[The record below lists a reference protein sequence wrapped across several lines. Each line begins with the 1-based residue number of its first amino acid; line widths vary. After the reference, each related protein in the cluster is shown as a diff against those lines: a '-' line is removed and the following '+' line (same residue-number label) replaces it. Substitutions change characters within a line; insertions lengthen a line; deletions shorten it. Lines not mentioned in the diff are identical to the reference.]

1 MLLVDVDKAGAVL
14 MATPSV
20 FILGMRQKPQYT
32 IADEHKEDGGREDH
46 LPGPAHAQHRVV
58 RGQEIILNMSDCG
71 KTLLGVKETLKLE
84 V

>member
-1 MLLVDVDKAGAVL
+1 MNIKKMVVERIICLDLL
-14 MATPSV
+14 M
-20 FILGMRQKPQYT
+20 
-32 IADEHKEDGGREDH
+32 
-46 LPGPAHAQHRVV
+46 HRVV